1 MIKLPSPAGT
11 PHSIVPPAAKIMRS
25 SSLSALVSV
34 VCSLLLHS
42 RWGTCQQVPADANT
56 ACRGVVSGT
65 IPHPTDCTRYFVC
78 WQSTG
83 VAGQCSPNFVF
94 NPLVMF
100 CVHQSQ
106 YRCPTEVTTVE
117 PEVTS
122 SSTVEATD
130 GTTPG
135 LCVQTPWEAHF
146 CWNHASELIRNPVNC
161 TQYIDCERTPQANQD
176 CPPGKLFSLSYQ
188 DCFPGNERTCQMEP
202 LAGEFCDG
210 KPAGS
215 YAHPYL
221 CNRFVTCFRGMPRLD
236 TCPPGYVFDEARL
249 RCVHGDVLECSSLLG
264 GD

>member
-1 MIKLPSPAGT
+1 
-11 PHSIVPPAAKIMRS
+11 MRS

-106 YRCPTEVTTVE
+106 YRCPTEVTTVG

-176 CPPGKLFSLSYQ
+176 CPPGKLTFATGSQ
-188 DCFPGNERTCQMEP
+188 RGVMPTPTCVIGLWP
-202 LAGEFCDG
+202 ASGECQGWTLVRRVMCLMRRDWGVF
-210 KPAGS
+210 
-215 YAHPYL
+215 
-221 CNRFVTCFRGMPRLD
+221 TGM
-236 TCPPGYVFDEARL
+236 C
-249 RCVHGDVLECSSLLG
+249 
-264 GD
+264 